1 VHPMAGPA
9 VDTTNGA
16 GPRNVQLFVLAPD
29 GTVLHCLPGF
39 WNPEDLSSELDLSE
53 RLLRI
58 WSDSSVPADQKGK
71 LFATEHMRHLEGH
84 STATR
89 DRSHLQGFD
98 MVHIYNN
105 RKGALADAVK
115 DQTALVS
122 CDSHHL
128 PYEAFK
134 TTDVI
139 LHERMSKRPFI
150 SYASFD
156 VGDFVNYGTNHY
168 DKDEH
173 KIDPG
178 SVAALKTHDLRDLL
192 TETWQEK
199 PTVATRGSD
208 GRPITWRNMATLDQT
223 LVAGFWKCIENHNWE
238 KADKVANYL
247 ITRRPNEPNGY
258 QMKAVMFYEKRQY
271 TEACREAWK
280 AIQRGGRHPKLLA
293 LYKDCCKI
301 AKSRTVSSRL

>member
-1 VHPMAGPA
+1 MTGPA

-29 GTVLHCLPGF
+29 GTVLHCLPGY
-39 WNPEDLSSELDLSE
+39 WAQEDLVPELDMAE
-53 RLLRI
+53 RLMHI
-58 WSDSSVPADQKGK
+58 WSDTSIAADQKTN
-71 LFATEHMRHLEGH
+71 LFATENMRHLEAH
-84 STATR
+84 SQATH

-98 MVHIYNN
+98 MMHIYNN

-115 DQTALVS
+115 DQEMLATA
-122 CDSHHL
+122 DSHHL
-128 PYEAFK
+128 PWEAFK
-134 TTDVI
+134 TTDVL
-139 LHERMSKRPFI
+139 LHERMSKRPFVA
-150 SYASFD
+150 YASFD
-156 VGDFVNYGTNHY
+156 TGDFVNYGTNHY

-178 SVAALKTHDLRDLL
+178 SVAGLKTHDLRDLL

-199 PTVATRGSD
+199 PTATTTARGAD

-271 TEACREAWK
+271 PDACREAWK

-293 LYKDCCKI
+293 LYKDCC
-301 AKSRTVSSRL
+301 RLTRVGVAVK